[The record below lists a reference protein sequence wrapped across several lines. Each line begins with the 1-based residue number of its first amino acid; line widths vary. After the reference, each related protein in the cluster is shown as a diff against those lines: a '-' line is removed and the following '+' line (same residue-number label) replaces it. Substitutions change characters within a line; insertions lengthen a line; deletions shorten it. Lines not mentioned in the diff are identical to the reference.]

1 MPQAG
6 TAVWV
11 FWWWVPRGAGLPR
24 AAWQRWWRLNSTVAD
39 GLRDAAGGA
48 DDLRDVS
55 DGERVGD
62 PHAAERVL
70 QRARGLLERLVGGGG
85 RRPDAAVP
93 VPGDPGRRQQD
104 AAQACGSRP
113 DDVSAHLLRRRAST
127 PGPLHLLQ

>member
-1 MPQAG
+1 LPQG

-11 FWWWVPRGAGLPR
+11 WLPRGAGLPR
-24 AAWQRWWRLNSTVAD
+24 AAGQRWRWLNSIVAD

-70 QRARGLLERLVGGGG
+70 QRARGLPEHLVGGGG
-85 RRPDAAVP
+85 RRPDPAVP

-113 DDVSAHLLRRRAST
+113 DDVSAHRLRRRAST

>member
-6 TAVWV
+6 TAIVCR
-11 FWWWVPRGAGLPR
+11 VPPGAGLPR
-24 AAWQRWWRLNSTVAD
+24 AAWQRWWLNSVVVVAD

-70 QRARGLLERLVGGGG
+70 QRARGLPERLVGGGG
-85 RRPDAAVP
+85 RRPDPAVP